1 MSETSKWLEETK
13 CRSIAISEAYRRQLD
28 KLWWANL
35 CFVVFPAVFST
46 AAAIFAA
53 LPNEK
58 LFEIFSLPL
67 TSILA
72 GSSAI
77 LIAVHKALKCE
88 EYQAECLRL
97 SQAYQSIA
105 ISADSA
111 LSGSE
116 EERAIYQKRLTS
128 ELEDLSK
135 NARAQ
140 VSTNFMNKTYAES
153 ISG

>member
-1 MSETSKWLEETK
+1 MSDVSKWLEETK
-13 CRSIAISEAYRRQLD
+13 WRAIAISEAYQRQLD

-35 CFVVFPAVFST
+35 CFVVLPAVCST

-58 LFEIFSLPL
+58 AFGIFTLPI

-88 EYQAECLRL
+88 EYQSECLRL

-111 LSGSE
+111 LSGAE
-116 EERAIYQKRLTS
+116 EEHVLHQKRLTT

-135 NARAQ
+135 NAKAQ
-140 VSTNFMNKTYAES
+140 VSSNYMNKPKHET
-153 ISG
+153 GDD